1 MTTGSILFGLAL
13 LVGVVLFVAWPYFTD
28 PRPQPSTLP
37 SPRQQLLLHKDVLLE
52 QLRQMDFDQETGK
65 IDPEVYARARP
76 HLVEE
81 AALIL
86 KRLDDLA
93 DPHTDSAI
101 ETAIAQ
107 FRTGQPTPAPAKV
120 QRNGTAIPTDD
131 AIEAAIARKRS
142 GSPAL
147 ALATPSGGSSV
158 RATHPV
164 GSAVDED
171 RFCSQCGKPLAPED
185 QFCAYCGRKRK

>member
-1 MTTGSILFGLAL
+1 MTTGSILFGVAL
-13 LVGVVLFVAWPYFTD
+13 LFGVLLFVAWPYFTD

-65 IDPEVYARARP
+65 IDPEVYALARP
-76 HLVEE
+76 RLIEE

-86 KRLDDLA
+86 KQLDDLA

-101 ETAIAQ
+101 ESAIAQ
-107 FRTGQPTPAPAKV
+107 IRTSQTAPLPTGA
-120 QRNGTAIPTDD
+120 QGNGTGLPTDD

-142 GSPAL
+142 SSPSV
-147 ALATPSGGSSV
+147 ALATPSGG
-158 RATHPV
+158 RALATQV
-164 GSAVDED
+164 GTATGED

>member
-1 MTTGSILFGLAL
+1 MTTGSILFGVAL
-13 LVGVVLFVAWPYFTD
+13 LFGVLLFVAWPYFTD

-65 IDPEVYARARP
+65 IDPEVYALARP
-76 HLVEE
+76 RLIEE

-86 KRLDDLA
+86 KQLDDLA

-101 ETAIAQ
+101 ESAIAQ
-107 FRTGQPTPAPAKV
+107 IRTSQTVPLPTGA
-120 QRNGTAIPTDD
+120 QGNGTGLPTDD

-142 GSPAL
+142 SSPSV
-147 ALATPSGGSSV
+147 ALATPSGSNAI
-158 RATHPV
+158 ATQAS
-164 GSAVDED
+164 GAVTGGD